1 MTIAALQHQATC
13 PAHAI
18 DCGRRTKAHNL
29 MMLEPVRI
37 RVLQP
42 SNSFKKS

>member
-1 MTIAALQHQATC
+1 MTIAALQHQVTR

-18 DCGRRTKAHNL
+18 DCGRRTKTHIL
-29 MMLEPVRI
+29 IELELVRI